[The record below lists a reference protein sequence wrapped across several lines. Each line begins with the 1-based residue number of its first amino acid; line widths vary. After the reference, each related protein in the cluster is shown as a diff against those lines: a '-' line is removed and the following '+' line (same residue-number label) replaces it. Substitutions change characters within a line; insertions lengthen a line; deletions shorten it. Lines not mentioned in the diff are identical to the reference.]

1 MSPRFA
7 SLKPR
12 EVLRSLGRAGFFVHH
27 ASASHFILKHPSQP
41 DLRVTLPMHDKDLK
55 RRTVQS
61 IIHQSGFTP
70 EEFLRL
76 L

>member
-1 MSPRFA
+1 
-7 SLKPR
+7 
-12 EVLRSLGRAGFFVHH
+12 
-27 ASASHFILKHPSQP
+27 
-41 DLRVTLPMHDKDLK
+41 MHNKDLK

-61 IIHQSGFTP
+61 IIDQSGFTP

>member
-7 SLKPR
+7 SLKPK
-12 EVLRSLGRAGFFVHH
+12 EVRRALVRVGFFVHH
-27 ASASHFILKHPSQP
+27 ASASHFILKHPSRP
-41 DLRVTLPMHDKDLK
+41 DLRVTLPMHNKDLK

-61 IIHQSGFTP
+61 IIDQSGFTP